1 MRIPPAPK
9 ASRAV
14 PPHPVAGLTTP
25 SGEGSTGEK
34 ALSQQWVMRPMASY
48 CNPVS
53 EVHTLSPISSI
64 NCDTGL
70 HTDSTS
76 AHHKHAL
83 PPRTG
88 LSTDARLLN
97 SAEGPSDF
105 KELILPPIQSSDTKS
120 YDSPYAL
127 PPISA
132 MEDLKGSI
140 SQDSAAVLRRLRMD
154 DDDYPRSKVFREE
167 LLWEKRHSPVHSP
180 TL

>member
-9 ASRAV
+9 VSRAL

-25 SGEGSTGEK
+25 SGEGSTGER
-34 ALSQQWVMRPMASY
+34 AHSQQWVMRPLMAS

-53 EVHTLSPISSI
+53 EIPTLSPTSSI
-64 NCDTGL
+64 NGDTGL
-70 HTDSTS
+70 HIDSTS
-76 AHHKHAL
+76 AAHYKPL
-83 PPRTG
+83 PSRTG
-88 LSTDARLLN
+88 LSIDARLLN

-105 KELILPPIQSSDTKS
+105 KLPPIQSSDTNS

-140 SQDSAAVLRRLRMD
+140 TQDSAAVLRRLRMD
-154 DDDYPRSKVFREE
+154 DDDYPRCKVFRKE
-167 LLWEKRHSPVHSP
+167 LLWEKRHSPTYPP
-180 TL
+180 TS